1 MGSVN
6 DLYDVYKRFCQG
18 HMLQY
23 IHLGNGRIGIYI
35 LTLGQKGHK
44 SYQRMCTE
52 RITTSFDVKVFSL
65 LYILLHR
72 HQILWSGCKEGENYV
87 LRHKKKKKGK
97 RKHFIWKLIDS
108 HDENFLNTPTSLLTS
123 YVSLIILKLDVTV
136 L

>member
-1 MGSVN
+1 MKECVVGSVN

-52 RITTSFDVKVFSL
+52 RITTSFDVKVFPY
-65 LYILLHR
+65 YIYFYTDTKFYSME
-72 HQILWSGCKEGENYV
+72 WM
-87 LRHKKKKKGK
+87 
-97 RKHFIWKLIDS
+97 
-108 HDENFLNTPTSLLTS
+108 
-123 YVSLIILKLDVTV
+123 
-136 L
+136 